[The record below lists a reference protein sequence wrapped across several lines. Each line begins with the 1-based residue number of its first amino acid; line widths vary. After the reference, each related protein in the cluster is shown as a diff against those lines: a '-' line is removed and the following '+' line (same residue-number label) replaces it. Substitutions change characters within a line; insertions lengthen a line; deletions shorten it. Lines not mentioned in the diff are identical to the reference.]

1 MSLLSEP
8 TFEGIIKVFLPKD
21 NPQVMDG
28 TGVELHTEDDISG
41 WAPELLMVTLQ
52 LGGKRAEP
60 IRDPRMG
67 NQVSGSLLL
76 SSMTETPGLT
86 QP

>member
-1 MSLLSEP
+1 MLGLCLYSMP

-41 WAPELLMVTLQ
+41 WAPELLVVALQ
-52 LGGKRAEP
+52 LGGKESRAHQGPEEGTSGLGEP
-60 IRDPRMG
+60 PY
-67 NQVSGSLLL
+67 
-76 SSMTETPGLT
+76 
-86 QP
+86 